1 MQCVVQDVH
10 KFVLRYVLG
19 NVSDVKLALCVFL
32 GHYVLSHREVL
43 LVLVD
48 DLGRGERLS
57 RGLLRHSGCLL
68 REVTREI
75 VLASPRRSVPLASV
89 IFRWCA
95 LA

>member
-1 MQCVVQDVH
+1 MQCVVQDIH

-48 DLGRGERLS
+48 DLGRGKRL
-57 RGLLRHSGCLL
+57 
-68 REVTREI
+68 
-75 VLASPRRSVPLASV
+75 A
-89 IFRWCA
+89 
-95 LA
+95 